1 MYRKCH
7 KAMLVAVVVVGV
19 AVGVAVYYSIHST
32 AVSTVQQTFKTNFQ
46 SMADSFGDF
55 KFKFILDRK
64 LSVRSVADGVA
75 VTGGIPSV
83 VQYAQVIVSNVV
95 CNIAV
100 IAALE
105 SALLS
110 LRVKSG

>member
-55 KFKFILDRK
+55 ILDRK

-83 VQYAQVIVSNVV
+83 VQFAQVIVYSVV
-95 CNIAV
+95 CNTAE

-105 SALLS
+105 SALSS